1 MELEQICTAM
11 YETGDASMREHAQ
24 KVLINL
30 VNDIHVLQKC
40 QLLFQRAVVCLP
52 YQL

>member
-1 MELEQICTAM
+1 
-11 YETGDASMREHAQ
+11 MREHAQ